1 MNRKLSHLLYLAYY
15 VLCLSVI
22 YLSSFFEEEYYID
35 GIDIKNACV
44 AHRALVVDDIRDV
57 TAPIA
62 ALFII
67 PLLFI
72 AVKLKGKS
80 WLVNIMTLSLL
91 AYWGWR
97 FFIRI
102 MGC

>member
-1 MNRKLSHLLYLAYY
+1 MSKKTIVYY
-15 VLCLSVI
+15 MLCLFVI
-22 YLSSFFEEEYYID
+22 YLFSFFEEEIYID
-35 GIDIKNACV
+35 GVDIKNACV
-44 AHRALVVDDIRDV
+44 AHSEFVIDDIRDV

-62 ALFII
+62 ALFIV

-72 AVKLKGKS
+72 AIKSKFRSLKT
-80 WLVNIMTLSLL
+80 NIMLLSLI

-102 MGC
+102 MYC

>member
-1 MNRKLSHLLYLAYY
+1 MNKKLSNLLYLVYY
-15 VLCLSVI
+15 VLCLPVI
-22 YLSSFFEEEYYID
+22 YLSSFFEEEAYID
-35 GIDIKNACV
+35 GVDIKNACV

-72 AVKLKGKS
+72 AVKLKCKS
-80 WLVNIMTLSLL
+80 WLVNVMALSLI
-91 AYWGWR
+91 AYWAWR

-102 MGC
+102 MLC

>member
-1 MNRKLSHLLYLAYY
+1 MRSKILSLTYFAFCLL
-15 VLCLSVI
+15 I
-22 YLSSFFEEEYYID
+22 INISSFFEEEFYID
-35 GIDIKNACV
+35 GIDIKNACE

-67 PLLFI
+67 PLLII
-72 AVKLKGKS
+72 AVKLKCKS
-80 WLVNIMTLSLL
+80 WLVNIMTLSLI
-91 AYWGWR
+91 AYWVWR

-102 MGC
+102 MWC